1 MIRQTR
7 EVQASIFQW
16 LVLCPIKWKPN
27 LFLEIPPSFFCCW
40 STEFLLSD
48 EWDWEDLSFLC
59 EVEARGEADC
69 DLSVVSQ
76 GEFVLT
82 RELELDL
89 CRIVE
94 AAGLPA
100 RTFGEDDLP
109 AAASSSFMLGW
120 EVNTGLVRG
129 RRAWQSDW
137 ISSGWARL
145 LLWWRESWDWRD
157 DWEEKVDSRSLHG
170 VLRLLR
176 PAPYKY
182 LHFKISTPIRIG
194 KNRGNST

>member
-1 MIRQTR
+1 M
-7 EVQASIFQW
+7 
-16 LVLCPIKWKPN
+16 
-27 LFLEIPPSFFCCW
+27 
-40 STEFLLSD
+40 
-48 EWDWEDLSFLC
+48 SFLC

-89 CRIVE
+89 CRILK
-94 AAGLPA
+94 AA
-100 RTFGEDDLP
+100 RTFGEGDLP
-109 AAASSSFMLGW
+109 AAASSFFMLGW
-120 EVNTGLVRG
+120 EVNTGLVR
-129 RRAWQSDW
+129 DW

-145 LLWWRESWDWRD
+145 LLWCPESWDWRD

-182 LHFKISTPIRIG
+182 LHFKISTPIQIG

>member
-1 MIRQTR
+1 M
-7 EVQASIFQW
+7 
-16 LVLCPIKWKPN
+16 
-27 LFLEIPPSFFCCW
+27 
-40 STEFLLSD
+40 
-48 EWDWEDLSFLC
+48 SFLC

-94 AAGLPA
+94 AAGLPGL
-100 RTFGEDDLP
+100 TFGEDDLP

-129 RRAWQSDW
+129 RRAWQSDL

-145 LLWWRESWDWRD
+145 LLWWKESWDWRD

-182 LHFKISTPIRIG
+182 LHFKISTPIQIG